1 MCIITCKNG
10 QAHKYEHKEWS
21 FSERRAKCMNSVVGQ
36 IKLVTI
42 NFGSLRKLK
51 LNSELITF

>member
-1 MCIITCKNG
+1 
-10 QAHKYEHKEWS
+10 
-21 FSERRAKCMNSVVGQ
+21 MNSVVGQ